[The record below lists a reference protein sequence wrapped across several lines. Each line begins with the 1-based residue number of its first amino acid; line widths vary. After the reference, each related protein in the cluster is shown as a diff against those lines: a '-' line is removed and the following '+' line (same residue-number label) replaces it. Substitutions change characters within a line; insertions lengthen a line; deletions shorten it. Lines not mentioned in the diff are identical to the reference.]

1 MGELIN
7 RIAKNIHWGI
17 FLLLEVLSGWLLSR
31 FNTYQGSVWFTQAN
45 TAVARVMEWEEEIL
59 SYIHLAKQNEYL
71 TRQNVVLQ
79 YNMSIM
85 RSQLDSLR
93 HTPSFTEQEEAKM
106 TEGLHLIPAKVVTN
120 SIHRKDNYLTINV
133 GEKDGVRPEMGV
145 VSGTGVVGVIC
156 RVKEHYALGTS

>member
-17 FLLLEVLSGWLLSR
+17 FLLLEVLSGWLLFR

-71 TRQNVVLQ
+71 TRQNDHL
-79 YNMSIM
+79 
-85 RSQLDSLR
+85 
-93 HTPSFTEQEEAKM
+93 FT
-106 TEGLHLIPAKVVTN
+106 
-120 SIHRKDNYLTINV
+120 
-133 GEKDGVRPEMGV
+133 
-145 VSGTGVVGVIC
+145 
-156 RVKEHYALGTS
+156 